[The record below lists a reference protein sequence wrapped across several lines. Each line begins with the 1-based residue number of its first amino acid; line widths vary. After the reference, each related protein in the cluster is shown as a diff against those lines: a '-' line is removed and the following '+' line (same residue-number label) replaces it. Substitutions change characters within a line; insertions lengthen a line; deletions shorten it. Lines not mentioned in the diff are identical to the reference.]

1 MTTCATAKITFIS
14 ALVWLLLVL
23 ASTADA
29 ELRWSFRD
37 DEVVNRAEL
46 IVVGHLRPGTIKYV
60 PHPKLPSGG
69 MSWEHHAA
77 LAVTEV
83 LKGQADQKEVP
94 IVIHYGLDPLVGGQL
109 KIEGGTRM
117 NIQGLGRNYPPES
130 IQIMD
135 TGNSSLSFEPLV
147 PDAREDHL
155 WFLRRQPP
163 RATPGPPYASQRL
176 GIYDPEDLQSIS
188 LKSYFLAYLSSD
200 PEKAVRKQLVENPA
214 VGRRALR
221 YLQHQEVQRIITD
234 PDPARRAERLLP
246 YFLSRCD
253 DQDDIRKAL
262 IECGQDAGPCLLAV
276 FDQIHEELIQSDILR
291 LFGDIGYRGCV
302 ERLIKL
308 LEDADRHFAWATTQP
323 GWEPSKAF
331 KTDHM
336 RYYRQTYSGVYALG
350 QISDPRSREI
360 IERVRDRWSWI
371 NCPNP
376 QIVKACEFAL
386 QRLPGTAPAP

>member
-1 MTTCATAKITFIS
+1 MTTRANPRTTFTL
-14 ALVWLLLVL
+14 ALVFPLTALVSP
-23 ASTADA
+23 AHG

-37 DEVVNRAEL
+37 DEVVSRAAL

-83 LKGQADQKEVP
+83 LKGQTDQKEVP
-94 IVIHYGLDPLVGGQL
+94 IVIHHGLDPLVGGQL
-109 KIEGGTRM
+109 KIEGVIRM
-117 NIQGLGRNYPPES
+117 NIQGLGRKYPPES

-135 TGNSSLSFEPLV
+135 TGNSSISFEPLV
-147 PDAREDHL
+147 ADAREDHL

-163 RATPGPPYASQRL
+163 PPTSAGPVAPDKL
-176 GIYDPEDLQSIS
+176 GIYDPEDLQFVS

-200 PEKAVRKQLVENPA
+200 PEKAVRQQLVENPA

-253 DQDDIRKAL
+253 DQDDVRKAL
-262 IECGQDAGPCLLAV
+262 IKCGQDAGPCLLAV
-276 FDQIHEELIQSDILR
+276 FDQIHEELTQSDILR
-291 LFGDIGYRGCV
+291 LFGDIRYRGCV
-302 ERLIKL
+302 KRLIKL

-323 GWEPSKAF
+323 GWEPSNAF
-331 KTDHM
+331 KTDH
-336 RYYRQTYSGVYALG
+336 RRFYRQTYSGVYALG
-350 QISDPRSREI
+350 QIGDPRSREI
-360 IERVRDRWSWI
+360 IEQVRGRWIRI
-371 NCPNP
+371 NYPNP
-376 QIVKACEFAL
+376 QIVEACDSAL
-386 QRLPGTAPAP
+386 QRLPGTTPAP